1 MSFAGG
7 GEATATGFKTQ
18 YDIWKPPFP
27 PREPIARQIEA
38 VTESCY
44 NKAMLGL
51 VAGAPPIHIRCSH
64 SVAADCAPARRA
76 RRRRRRLRVRHH
88 TRRPAGGADGHAGPD
103 AEGSAAPRLPP
114 QGAAALRPVRAL
126 LVGPAGAD
134 RRRVREQARLY
145 FGETMSKA
153 KGMARTFAGF
163 SILYGGSEGIIEKY
177 RGKHD
182 LINATL
188 GGVVT
193 GAGMAVRNGP
203 AAMAGGAVFIGAF
216 SFAIDY
222 YMEVSSRTP
231 AECAHKSLKRLLC
244 AFAELLPRGRG

>member
-1 MSFAGG
+1 M
-7 GEATATGFKTQ
+7 
-18 YDIWKPPFP
+18 
-27 PREPIARQIEA
+27 
-38 VTESCY
+38 
-44 NKAMLGL
+44 
-51 VAGAPPIHIRCSH
+51 
-64 SVAADCAPARRA
+64 
-76 RRRRRRLRVRHH
+76 
-88 TRRPAGGADGHAGPD
+88 
-103 AEGSAAPRLPP
+103 
-114 QGAAALRPVRAL
+114 
-126 LVGPAGAD
+126 
-134 RRRVREQARLY
+134 REQARLY

-222 YMEVSSRTP
+222 YMEVGAPRTRW
-231 AECAHKSLKRLLC
+231 ECADKSLKRLLC

>member
-1 MSFAGG
+1 
-7 GEATATGFKTQ
+7 
-18 YDIWKPPFP
+18 
-27 PREPIARQIEA
+27 
-38 VTESCY
+38 
-44 NKAMLGL
+44 
-51 VAGAPPIHIRCSH
+51 
-64 SVAADCAPARRA
+64 
-76 RRRRRRLRVRHH
+76 
-88 TRRPAGGADGHAGPD
+88 
-103 AEGSAAPRLPP
+103 
-114 QGAAALRPVRAL
+114 
-126 LVGPAGAD
+126 
-134 RRRVREQARLY
+134 
-145 FGETMSKA
+145 MSKA

-231 AECAHKSLKRLLC
+231 ASVCAQVAEALALC
-244 AFAELLPRGRG
+244 VRRATPERTWLS